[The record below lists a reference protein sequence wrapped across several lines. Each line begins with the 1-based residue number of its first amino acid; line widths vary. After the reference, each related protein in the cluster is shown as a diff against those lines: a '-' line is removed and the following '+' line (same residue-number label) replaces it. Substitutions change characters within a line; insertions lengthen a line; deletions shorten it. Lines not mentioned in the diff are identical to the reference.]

1 MKGQAKKKGIYKKR
15 GQPDPASQEKEKE
28 NKEQRKFLCLLRG
41 KGNSLPQSL
50 YIGSAYKIK
59 KEKGLLF
66 IYNQQRNVMS
76 QQISL

>member
-1 MKGQAKKKGIYKKR
+1 MKGKAKRKGIYKKE
-15 GQPDPASQEKEKE
+15 ASQIQPAKKKKR

-59 KEKGLLF
+59 KEKGLPF